1 MWEINGGAGQLAR
14 AWGLGQVAN
23 AAHDQF
29 LPSPGPPPS
38 ERLLPLFVE
47 GTLKG
52 DVFLHGGVQQPRF
65 LRSIGH
71 GTSLPGKS
79 REGGGRHSQ
88 GFVLRGSCQDN
99 GLDQG
104 KGWHS
109 VKTGVGVGGC
119 VQLAEISSVWP
130 LVDSPSS
137 GLSQAWV
144 PGLS

>member
-1 MWEINGGAGQLAR
+1 MWEINGGARQLAR

-38 ERLLPLFVE
+38 KRLLPLFVE

-79 REGGGRHSQ
+79 QEGGGRHSQ
-88 GFVLRGSCQDN
+88 GFVLRVSCKDD

-109 VKTGVGVGGC
+109 VKTGVGVGGVC
-119 VQLAEISSVWP
+119 SWQKSALCGPWWTLLP
-130 LVDSPSS
+130 Q
-137 GLSQAWV
+137 G
-144 PGLS
+144 

>member
-1 MWEINGGAGQLAR
+1 M
-14 AWGLGQVAN
+14 AN

-29 LPSPGPPPS
+29 LPSPGPPSS
-38 ERLLPLFVE
+38 ERLLPLFVK

-65 LRSIGH
+65 LRSVGH

-79 REGGGRHSQ
+79 REGVGRHSQ
-88 GFVLRGSCQDN
+88 GFILRGSCQDD

-109 VKTGVGVGGC
+109 AKTGVGVGGC
-119 VQLAEISSVWP
+119 AVGRNQLYVAPGGLSFLRAE
-130 LVDSPSS
+130 S
-137 GLSQAWV
+137 GLGARS
-144 PGLS
+144 